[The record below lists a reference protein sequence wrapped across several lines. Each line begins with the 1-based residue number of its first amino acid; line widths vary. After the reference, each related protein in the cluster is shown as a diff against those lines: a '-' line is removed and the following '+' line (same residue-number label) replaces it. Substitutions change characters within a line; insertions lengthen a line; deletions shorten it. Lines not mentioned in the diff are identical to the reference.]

1 MPEVFTQVIEKFV
14 SINGEGLKQGELAL
28 FIRFK
33 GCNLRCSYCD
43 TKYSFENP
51 VYKDESI
58 EDIIN
63 YCKEKK
69 IKNITLTG
77 GEPLIQDD
85 IYALINELSKI
96 NFNIEI
102 ETNGAVDIKKFIN
115 IPNVSFTLD
124 YKLPVSLMEHHMIT
138 DNYQYINKKD
148 AVKFVCG
155 TIDDL
160 NKMKEIIYK
169 YDLINKTNCIIS
181 PVFNMI
187 KLEDIVNFMID
198 NNLNGVKFSL
208 QIHKIIW
215 EPN

>member
-1 MPEVFTQVIEKFV
+1 MQVIEKFV

-33 GCNLRCSYCD
+33 GCNLRCSFCD
-43 TKYSFENP
+43 TLYSFENP
-51 VYKDESI
+51 IYTEESI
-58 EDIIN
+58 SDILDF
-63 YCKEKK
+63 CKSKN

-77 GEPLIQDD
+77 GEPLLQKD
-85 IYALINELSKI
+85 IYELMVELSKN
-96 NFNIEI
+96 NFNIEV
-102 ETNGAVDIKKFIN
+102 ETNGAIDIKKFIN
-115 IPNVSFTLD
+115 IPNLSFTLD
-124 YKLPVSLMEHHMIT
+124 YKLPTSLMEKHMLTENYKYIT
-138 DNYQYINKKD
+138 KKD
-148 AVKFVCG
+148 SVKFVCG

-160 NKMKEIIYK
+160 NKMKEVIFK

-198 NNLNGVKFSL
+198 NNLNGVRFSL

-215 EPN
+215 DPNKRGV

>member
-1 MPEVFTQVIEKFV
+1 MQVIEKFV

-33 GCNLRCSYCD
+33 GCNLRCSFCD
-43 TKYSFENP
+43 TLYSFENP
-51 VYKDESI
+51 KYTEESI
-58 EDIIN
+58 SDILEF
-63 YCKEKK
+63 CKSKN

-77 GEPLIQDD
+77 GEPLLQKD
-85 IYALINELSKI
+85 IYELMEELSKN
-96 NFNIEI
+96 NFNIEV
-102 ETNGAVDIKKFIN
+102 ETNGAIDIKKFIN

-124 YKLPVSLMEHHMIT
+124 YKLPTSLMEKHMLTENYKYIT
-138 DNYQYINKKD
+138 KKD
-148 AVKFVCG
+148 SVKFVCG

-160 NKMKEIIYK
+160 NKMKEVIFK

-198 NNLNGVKFSL
+198 NNLNGVRFSL

-215 EPN
+215 DPNKRGV